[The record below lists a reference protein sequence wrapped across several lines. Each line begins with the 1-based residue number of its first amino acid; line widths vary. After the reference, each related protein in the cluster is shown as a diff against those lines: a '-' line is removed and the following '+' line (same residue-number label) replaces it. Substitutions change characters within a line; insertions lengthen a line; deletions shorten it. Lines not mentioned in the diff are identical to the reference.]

1 MLVTQLWI
9 SHMKFELMKLL
20 ADGTLSLL
28 KDGNI
33 DYATFLAG
41 AVGRPQMQ
49 IDEIFGV
56 VRICE
61 TMLPSRKDDAEPEAK
76 GLMTTQEM
84 VESMVDNSMWM
95 ARRYQDSMVGQLD
108 LSIVNG
114 NVVDPSQEDETR
126 NLLREMASRVF
137 LNNDEHQEPNSA

>member
-1 MLVTQLWI
+1 
-9 SHMKFELMKLL
+9 
-20 ADGTLSLL
+20 
-28 KDGNI
+28 
-33 DYATFLAG
+33 
-41 AVGRPQMQ
+41 
-49 IDEIFGV
+49 
-56 VRICE
+56 
-61 TMLPSRKDDAEPEAK
+61 
-76 GLMTTQEM
+76 MTTQEM

-137 LNNDEHQEPNSA
+137 LNNDEHQEPDSA